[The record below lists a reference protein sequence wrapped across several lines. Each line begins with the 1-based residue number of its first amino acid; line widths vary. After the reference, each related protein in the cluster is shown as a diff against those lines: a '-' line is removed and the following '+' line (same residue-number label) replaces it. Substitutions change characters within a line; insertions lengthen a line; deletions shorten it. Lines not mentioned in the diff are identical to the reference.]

1 MSQTTK
7 NVFLSDEQWNSI
19 VDSADTELEEYEIEG
34 VAISKDSFD
43 SYCELENK
51 YNFVKQIL
59 AASPVNNSYLLE
71 VKKSIDE
78 DFYKLC
84 EIENKINNVKSYN
97 ILLNM
102 YSELKKIAVCPELYK
117 KSIGAIGGAFS
128 SGKSSF
134 VNSLFIKSADKENN
148 IKLPVGINPVTA
160 IPTYVMS
167 GTTLTVNAIT
177 PHGTCTVDRKLFSKI
192 QHTLIN
198 SLGFNIK
205 NILEFCTVKCQLDS
219 EIFKNVCLIDTP
231 GYDAADTGETRTDK
245 QVAYEHIKNCDFLIW
260 LIPISQGTITDRDI
274 AFLQDLPFGREKD
287 LYVVL
292 TQADKEPESR
302 MKTITDEIITQLNE
316 NSISFKG
323 LCVYSSTLKHVY
335 MTIGQELFDF
345 IKNRPV
351 GERISTD
358 FKQAVEKAF
367 APFTEEITKSSRLAA
382 NKVNSLKKVKLELQS
397 YLETDSP
404 EDSIALADLDGLI
417 KSFLPDSKTSERLNR
432 VTEARSKIFNSVSEF
447 CSNLGFKDL
456 NDTKYCINCGN
467 KIPKVADVCSFCKSI
482 QN

>member
-260 LIPISQGTITDRDI
+260 CGWLI
-274 AFLQDLPFGREKD
+274 
-287 LYVVL
+287 
-292 TQADKEPESR
+292 
-302 MKTITDEIITQLNE
+302 
-316 NSISFKG
+316 
-323 LCVYSSTLKHVY
+323 
-335 MTIGQELFDF
+335 
-345 IKNRPV
+345 
-351 GERISTD
+351 
-358 FKQAVEKAF
+358 
-367 APFTEEITKSSRLAA
+367 
-382 NKVNSLKKVKLELQS
+382 
-397 YLETDSP
+397 
-404 EDSIALADLDGLI
+404 
-417 KSFLPDSKTSERLNR
+417 
-432 VTEARSKIFNSVSEF
+432 
-447 CSNLGFKDL
+447 
-456 NDTKYCINCGN
+456 
-467 KIPKVADVCSFCKSI
+467 
-482 QN
+482 